1 MNDVKSLS
9 HSKWKGVAFNVVNT
23 NGRTGA
29 ITGAISIMID
39 NRAQWNQQ
47 LYGLTLN
54 TQFMTQPL
62 ELESHVNVL
71 SGAIERS
78 QAGAVMYISNR
89 QHLE

>member
-1 MNDVKSLS
+1 
-9 HSKWKGVAFNVVNT
+9 
-23 NGRTGA
+23 
-29 ITGAISIMID
+29 
-39 NRAQWNQQ
+39 
-47 LYGLTLN
+47 
-54 TQFMTQPL
+54 MTQPL